1 MVGRLRHLDDAADVG
16 DGLALGDELLGGPLL
31 LFEKAS
37 PAEKPFGLQLADDLL
52 CGVSGALHG
61 GIPGPVWPVEDS
73 HSPWT
78 GYRGPRHHQ
87 ERQARQV
94 ADTMPWPDGV
104 RGAAQQG
111 VILLSSSYGL
121 CSDGWLE
128 SSNRLALGL
137 DRGMTQLWL
146 GFYIPDVAAIDG
158 QAALELEIGDGQEVL
173 LRGRLSIKSGETRTI
188 LSLPEGITQLPTVTV
203 RSFLSYQP
211 ADQGDLRQLVSVLS
225 ELQAR

>member
-1 MVGRLRHLDDAADVG
+1 
-16 DGLALGDELLGGPLL
+16 
-31 LFEKAS
+31 
-37 PAEKPFGLQLADDLL
+37 
-52 CGVSGALHG
+52 
-61 GIPGPVWPVEDS
+61 
-73 HSPWT
+73 
-78 GYRGPRHHQ
+78 
-87 ERQARQV
+87 
-94 ADTMPWPDGV
+94 MPWPDGV